1 MKYGVIG
8 TGWIAKSFI
17 DGARMLCNAEFAAV
31 YSRTA
36 ENGNKFASENN
47 IPEVFTDIAE
57 FAKSDF
63 DAVYIAS
70 PNRLHYEQ
78 SKLMLENGK
87 HVICEKPITV
97 DPEELEELQSL
108 AKKNGLIYIEAIMYM
123 FNPAKKLLEDAVSKI
138 GRITSVHFDFSQLSS
153 KYPAYL
159 AGSLPNIFNPALATG
174 CLMDLGIYCVYPALD
189 LFGLP
194 QKITACAHFM
204 ESGADGSGTAGLL
217 YPEKLITFTY
227 SKLGQDRLGSQIF
240 GDEGTIKIESISK
253 LINMSTTAKNGDIQE
268 IIGDVPKEKLM
279 GYEALGFERFIADP
293 SDEYYQ
299 VTRQR
304 ALQTSQIM
312 KQIRNCGNSMAPV
325 GQAAMLQNTIRK
337 MPESIMVDPH
347 GIIRHYLILKDIRFH
362 R

>member
-1 MKYGVIG
+1 MRYGVIG

-17 DGARMLCNAEFAAV
+17 DGARDVCGSEFAAV

-36 ENGNKFASENN
+36 ESGNKFAAENK
-47 IPEVFTDIAE
+47 IEKVYTDINE
-57 FAKSDF
+57 FARGDF
-63 DAVYIAS
+63 EAVYIAS

-78 SKLMLENGK
+78 SKLMLLSGK

-97 DPEELEELQSL
+97 EPEELEELQAL
-108 AKKNGLIYIEAIMYM
+108 ADKKGLVYVEAIMYM
-123 FNPAKKLLEDAVSKI
+123 FNPARDLLKDALGKI
-138 GRITSVHFDFSQLSS
+138 GKITSAHFDFSQLSS
-153 KYPAYL
+153 KYPAYQR
-159 AGSLPNIFNPALATG
+159 GELPNIFNPALATG

-194 QKITACAHFM
+194 EKITACAHFM

-217 YPEKLITFTY
+217 YPDKLITFTY

-253 LINMSTTAKNGDIQE
+253 LINMSITAKNGDIQE

-293 SDEYYQ
+293 SDEYYR
-299 VTRQR
+299 VTRRR
-304 ALQTSQIM
+304 ALQVSQIM
-312 KQIRNCGNSMAPV
+312 KQIRDICG
-325 GQAAMLQNTIRK
+325 IK
-337 MPESIMVDPH
+337 FE
-347 GIIRHYLILKDIRFH
+347 
-362 R
+362 